1 MSAFLCPNSH
11 FDPVFSRTLIPSMKL
26 CCHQN
31 RSRRI
36 TKKKQDTIHFIIRL
50 PEDHPE
56 MWPIFEKKCQNV
68 FFCRRNKEE
77 TYVQTFQQFLQKQ
90 NKKQKIN
97 GENELIACSKKK
109 KIKQEEKFGAGQ
121 NFN

>member
-1 MSAFLCPNSH
+1 
-11 FDPVFSRTLIPSMKL
+11 
-26 CCHQN
+26 
-31 RSRRI
+31 
-36 TKKKQDTIHFIIRL
+36 
-50 PEDHPE
+50 